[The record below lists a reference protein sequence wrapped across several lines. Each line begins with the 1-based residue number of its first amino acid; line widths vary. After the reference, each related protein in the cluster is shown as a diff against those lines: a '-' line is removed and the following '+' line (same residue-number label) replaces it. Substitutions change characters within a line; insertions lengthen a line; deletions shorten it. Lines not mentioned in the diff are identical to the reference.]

1 MWTTTNLPKYCSTE
15 IIDGASGLRYSRA
28 EWREGVMRTFL
39 LAGLVAMVAFSAN
52 ASAQAA
58 AEAVLTHSIST
69 GIGTHVGTA
78 LGNATNRLAGRVA
91 QQTSTAV
98 PHQVITTVKPGAGG
112 NSKVSVA
119 STAPAPPS
127 GNGSLIASIQGGER
141 QPTGCAATAKAADA
155 KAPAKAAMQNN
166 CTAAAQAKDDHPSVV
181 NLPAAQ

>member
-1 MWTTTNLPKYCSTE
+1 
-15 IIDGASGLRYSRA
+15 
-28 EWREGVMRTFL
+28 MRTFL
-39 LAGLVAMVAFSAN
+39 LAGLVATVAFSAS

-69 GIGTHVGTA
+69 GVGTHVGTA

-98 PHQVITTVKPGAGG
+98 PHQVITTVRPVVGG
-112 NSKVSVA
+112 NLKGPVA
-119 STAPAPPS
+119 STAPAPLS

-141 QPTGCAATAKAADA
+141 QAGCAPATKTADA
-155 KAPAKAAMQNN
+155 KAPAKATTQNN
-166 CTAAAQAKDDHPSVV
+166 CTAAAQAKDGHPSVV

>member
-1 MWTTTNLPKYCSTE
+1 
-15 IIDGASGLRYSRA
+15 
-28 EWREGVMRTFL
+28 MRTFL
-39 LAGLVAMVAFSAN
+39 LAVLVATVGFSAN

-78 LGNATNRLAGRVA
+78 LGNATNQLAGRVA

-98 PHQVITTVKPGAGG
+98 PHQVITTVKPGAHG
-112 NSKVSVA
+112 NSKAPVA
-119 STAPAPPS
+119 STTPAQPS

-141 QPTGCAATAKAADA
+141 QATACTPATKAADA
-155 KAPAKAAMQNN
+155 KAPAKAATQNN
-166 CTAAAQAKDDHPSVV
+166 CVAGPAQAKDDHPSVV

>member
-1 MWTTTNLPKYCSTE
+1 MA
-15 IIDGASGLRYSRA
+15 GGF
-28 EWREGVMRTFL
+28 MRTFL
-39 LAGLVAMVAFSAN
+39 LAVLVVTVAFSVN

-78 LGNATNRLAGRVA
+78 LGNATNQLAGRVA

-98 PHQVITTVKPGAGG
+98 PHQVITTVKPGVRGQSTLPA
-112 NSKVSVA
+112 A
-119 STAPAPPS
+119 STAPTQPS

-141 QPTGCAATAKAADA
+141 QATGCAPAKTADA
-155 KAPAKAAMQNN
+155 KAPAKAVTQTCA
-166 CTAAAQAKDDHPSVV
+166 AAAQAKDDHPSVV

>member
-1 MWTTTNLPKYCSTE
+1 
-15 IIDGASGLRYSRA
+15 
-28 EWREGVMRTFL
+28 MRTFL
-39 LAGLVAMVAFSAN
+39 LAGLVSMVALSAN

-98 PHQVITTVKPGAGG
+98 PHQATTTARPGVRGQSNTA
-112 NSKVSVA
+112 VA
-119 STAPAPPS
+119 STVPASPS

-141 QPTGCAATAKAADA
+141 QATGCTPATKSADA
-155 KAPAKAAMQNN
+155 NAPAKATTQNN
-166 CTAAAQAKDDHPSVV
+166 CAAAAQIKDDHPSVV

>member
-1 MWTTTNLPKYCSTE
+1 
-15 IIDGASGLRYSRA
+15 
-28 EWREGVMRTFL
+28 MRTFL
-39 LAGLVAMVAFSAN
+39 LAVLVATVGFSAN

-78 LGNATNRLAGRVA
+78 LGNATNRLAGQVA

-98 PHQVITTVKPGAGG
+98 PHQVITTVKPGARG
-112 NSKVSVA
+112 NSKVPVA
-119 STAPAPPS
+119 STTPAQPS

-141 QPTGCAATAKAADA
+141 QPAACTPATKTADA
-155 KAPAKAAMQNN
+155 KAPAKAGSQANN
-166 CTAAAQAKDDHPSVV
+166 CAAVAQAKDDHPSIV